1 MSWIKSRHVSAPGCQ
16 SRALPL
22 RHGSCLATTEDFG
35 GEENVFGW
43 AAQTKERRGVEH
55 TILRMNKINWSR
67 VLGCG
72 LLAGIVWIVLGAI
85 VTALLGKNFA
95 ALPNNHLGR
104 PTPAFIAANVIVDLL
119 EGISILWLYAAI
131 RPRYGPGA
139 RTAIIAAFAW
149 WFIVSLGDVTW
160 CSFGFFPAST
170 VIPLMIGTIPAI
182 ILATLT
188 GARFYK
194 E

>member
-1 MSWIKSRHVSAPGCQ
+1 
-16 SRALPL
+16 
-22 RHGSCLATTEDFG
+22 
-35 GEENVFGW
+35 
-43 AAQTKERRGVEH
+43 
-55 TILRMNKINWSR
+55 
-67 VLGCG
+67 
-72 LLAGIVWIVLGAI
+72 VLGAI

-95 ALPNNHLGR
+95 ALPNNRLGA
-104 PTPAFIAANVIVDLL
+104 PTLGFVLLNIALDLL
-119 EGISILWLYAAI
+119 EGITILWLYAAI

-149 WFIVSLGDVTW
+149 WFIVSLGDATW

-170 VIPLMIGTIPAI
+170 AIPLMIGTIPAI

-188 GARFYK
+188 GAKFYK